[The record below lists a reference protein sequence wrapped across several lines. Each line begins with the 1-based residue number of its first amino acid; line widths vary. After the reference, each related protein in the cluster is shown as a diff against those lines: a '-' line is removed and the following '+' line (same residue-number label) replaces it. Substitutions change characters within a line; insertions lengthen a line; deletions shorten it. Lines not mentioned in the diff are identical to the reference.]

1 MQTSVHYPPAHR
13 FEIYAGAGADLPLT
27 DAYAA
32 RAVTLPLFAHMTEQQ
47 VELVVVRARGSRRV
61 SAPAAPGR
69 RAVILAGGKGT
80 RLGPFTTILPKPLL
94 PVGDRAIVEIII
106 HQLRERGFTRLTLAV
121 GYLSHLISAV
131 LGDGAA
137 YGVSLDYHLEHVP
150 LGTAGALAGI
160 DGLDETFLM
169 MNGDVITTLDYG
181 ALLRAHEL
189 SGNALTV
196 AVQARTA
203 TIDFGVLELDG
214 GDGSTQAVVGYHEK
228 PQRDYIVSMGDLRAR
243 AVLARPHRGRC
254 PPRLPRPR
262 APRAGRRRARRRVP
276 LRRALARHRTP
287 RRLRARDRAVLGR
300 RRLARPGRLS
310 AAPGPPGTP
319 GGSLSVPSLR
329 AQKGPRQGWEKTT
342 RNLSESQV
350 FSSVGWISHSD
361 VRGDGTYGAT
371 YRRTGA
377 WTRSARQ
384 SSSRFPPCLSADR
397 HPRRGRGD

>member
-1 MQTSVHYPPAHR
+1 M
-13 FEIYAGAGADLPLT
+13 
-27 DAYAA
+27 
-32 RAVTLPLFAHMTEQQ
+32 
-47 VELVVVRARGSRRV
+47 

-160 DGLDETFLM
+160 DGLDEAFLM

-181 ALLRAHEL
+181 ALMRAHEL

-228 PQRDYIVSMGDLRAR
+228 PQRDYIVSMGIYVLEPSLLGLIEAGVHLDFPDL
-243 AVLARPHRGRC
+243 VL
-254 PPRLPRPR
+254 
-262 APRAGRRRARRRVP
+262 
-276 LRRALARHRTP
+276 RALAAGERVGAYRYDGLWLDIGRHDDYE
-287 RRLRARDRAVLGR
+287 RAIAQFSGDDGLLGTD
-300 RRLARPGRLS
+300 A
-310 AAPGPPGTP
+310 
-319 GGSLSVPSLR
+319 
-329 AQKGPRQGWEKTT
+329 
-342 RNLSESQV
+342 
-350 FSSVGWISHSD
+350 
-361 VRGDGTYGAT
+361 
-371 YRRTGA
+371 
-377 WTRSARQ
+377 
-384 SSSRFPPCLSADR
+384 
-397 HPRRGRGD
+397 